1 MILSAAKLQKEFSAK
16 AVLHNITFHL
26 EEKEKMALI
35 GVNGAGKTTLFR
47 ILLGQLAPDGGQL
60 FIQKN
65 ARLGYL
71 PQVAEYTSSHRIYDE
86 LNEVF
91 APLRRLEAEI
101 RTLEHT
107 MASDASP
114 ELMERYARLQD
125 EFEKQEG
132 YSAESRL
139 RGVLKGLGFAESE
152 YELPVSSLSGGQK
165 SRVMLG
171 KLLLMQPDILLLDEP
186 TNHLDIESTQW
197 LESYLAAFPGAAII
211 ISHDRYFL
219 DRLCTKTMEIERG
232 VSTVYNGN
240 YSYYL
245 TEKAARE
252 KAALREYEA
261 QQAEIRRQEE
271 IAARLRSYNTEMFIK
286 RAQSREK
293 ILEKMEVLDK
303 PASLDASMRLHFT
316 PQIRSAD
323 IVASAQKLGKA
334 FGPHTLFSNV
344 DFEIRRGERV
354 ALIGANGIGKTTL
367 FKMLMGELPPSSGE
381 LRLGV
386 KVYPGYYDQTQESL
400 HDDKSILDEIYD
412 TYPTM
417 TLSQIRRVLGSFLFR
432 GDEVFKQIGVLSGG
446 ERARVSLCKIMLGQA
461 NFLLFDEPTNHLDII
476 SREILENNLISY
488 EGTIFFISH
497 DRYFI
502 NRVAT
507 RIVELTPTGMENYLG
522 NYDFYLDHKK
532 AKAQELQR
540 STEPT
545 AVKESFLQQKQ
556 SSSELRKKKTRIRQ
570 LESQIEKAEARIREI
585 EEQMLQPEFYNAPL
599 VFRELE
605 KEKAE
610 LEASIETSMEKWD
623 SLSSELDA

>member
-1 MILSAAKLQKEFSAK
+1 MKSSRCADCRSLRCGGTGCRGMRKPEAGRTADFSAAL
-16 AVLHNITFHL
+16 
-26 EEKEKMALI
+26 
-35 GVNGAGKTTLFR
+35 AGN
-47 ILLGQLAPDGGQL
+47 P
-60 FIQKN
+60 N
-65 ARLGYL
+65 
-71 PQVAEYTSSHRIYDE
+71 
-86 LNEVF
+86 
-91 APLRRLEAEI
+91 
-101 RTLEHT
+101 
-107 MASDASP
+107 
-114 ELMERYARLQD
+114 
-125 EFEKQEG
+125 
-132 YSAESRL
+132 
-139 RGVLKGLGFAESE
+139 
-152 YELPVSSLSGGQK
+152 
-165 SRVMLG
+165 
-171 KLLLMQPDILLLDEP
+171 
-186 TNHLDIESTQW
+186 
-197 LESYLAAFPGAAII
+197 
-211 ISHDRYFL
+211 
-219 DRLCTKTMEIERG
+219 C
-232 VSTVYNGN
+232 
-240 YSYYL
+240 
-245 TEKAARE
+245 
-252 KAALREYEA
+252 
-261 QQAEIRRQEE
+261 
-271 IAARLRSYNTEMFIK
+271 
-286 RAQSREK
+286 
-293 ILEKMEVLDK
+293 
-303 PASLDASMRLHFT
+303 
-316 PQIRSAD
+316 
-323 IVASAQKLGKA
+323 
-334 FGPHTLFSNV
+334 
-344 DFEIRRGERV
+344 
-354 ALIGANGIGKTTL
+354 GKTTL